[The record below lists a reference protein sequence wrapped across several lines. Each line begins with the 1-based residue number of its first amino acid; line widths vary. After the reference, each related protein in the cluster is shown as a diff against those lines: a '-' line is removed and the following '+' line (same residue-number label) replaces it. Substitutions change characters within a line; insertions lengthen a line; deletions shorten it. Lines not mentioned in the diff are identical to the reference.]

1 MDCTSIF
8 DPQRER
14 RLRTLN
20 SEEKTILSYYV
31 DNQTRGQYLSIANG
45 TVKVLEIDHILLRA
59 SNLGLPG
66 SLNEFSYAIQ
76 SWAWEFLNK
85 HPELL
90 R

>member
-76 SWAWEFLNK
+76 PWAWEFLNK